1 VLDTGWVLLPRR
13 LPDDA
18 VLRVIAPASPL
29 DEPELLEAAER
40 WFATHGVRLTT
51 SEDARRAGAWHAGTA
66 EARAADLM
74 TALSDPEVDG
84 VIALRG
90 GHGCAELLPHLDPAA
105 LRQDPK
111 PLIGFSDVT
120 ALHAWAQQAGVVSFY
135 GPTVFR
141 FAHEADQLTA
151 QRLLDVLRGDG
162 TGPVPWQPSDRTPT
176 SLVAGTASGPLR
188 GGWLTGLVHL
198 LGTRWEP
205 DLAGAVVLLE
215 EVSQPPQA
223 VDRMLLHLQLAG
235 KLDGVAGFV
244 VGELADC
251 APEDHPEA
259 RQGRTPA
266 DVVEQRLSPY
276 GVPVLYDVPIGH
288 GTSLATVPLGAE
300 VAIDGTQLVV
310 TEPALEQ

>member
-1 VLDTGWVLLPRR
+1 
-13 LPDDA
+13 
-18 VLRVIAPASPL
+18 
-29 DEPELLEAAER
+29 
-40 WFATHGVRLTT
+40 
-51 SEDARRAGAWHAGTA
+51 
-66 EARAADLM
+66 M

-90 GHGCAELLPHLDPAA
+90 GHGCAELLPRLDPAV
-105 LRQDPK
+105 LRQHPK

-141 FAHEADQLTA
+141 FAHEPDPLTA

-162 TGPVPWQPSDRTPT
+162 TGSVPWQPSDRKPR
-176 SLVAGTASGPLR
+176 SLVAGTARGTLR

-198 LGTRWEP
+198 LGTPWEP
-205 DLAGAVVLLE
+205 DLTGAVVLLE
-215 EVSQPPQA
+215 EVSQPPQT

-235 KLDGVAGFV
+235 KLDDVAGFV

-259 RQGRTPA
+259 RQGRTLE
-266 DVVEQRLSPY
+266 DVLERRLGGY
-276 GVPVLYDVPIGH
+276 GVPVLYDVPLGH
-288 GTSLATVPLGAE
+288 GTSLATVPLGVE
-300 VAIDGTQLVV
+300 VTLDGTELVV
-310 TEPALEQ
+310 TEPALQP